1 MLREADLF
9 PNIGGS
15 NPTHVR
21 DLLLQDRVYLR
32 LIAAK
37 ITAHDLLTAKR
48 SPGVATQ
55 DDPDEVQDACC
66 PPPA

>member
-9 PNIGGS
+9 PNIGRS

-32 LIAAK
+32 MTVGP
-37 ITAHDLLTAKR
+37 ITAHDLLTAVR
-48 SPGVATQ
+48 GPGVATV
-55 DDPDEVQDACC
+55 DDPDEVQDAAC
-66 PPPA
+66 PPKA

>member
-9 PNIGGS
+9 PNVGRS

-32 LIAAK
+32 MIPAGL
-37 ITAHDLLTAKR
+37 TAQDLLTATR
-48 SPGVATQ
+48 GPGVATV
-55 DDPDEVQDACC
+55 DDPDEVQDAAC
-66 PPPA
+66 PPKA

>member
-1 MLREADLF
+1 MLKEADLF
-9 PNIGGS
+9 PNVGAS

-32 LIAAK
+32 IIAAG
-37 ITAHDLLTAKR
+37 ITAHDLLNAER
-48 SPGVATQ
+48 EPGVATV
-55 DDPDEVQDACC
+55 DDPDEVQNAAC